1 MAGAALP
8 GRPGLTLRPRGSIL
22 RAMKVLTSES
32 EILALAARSTAM
44 VPTMGAL
51 HEGHAALVRRAA
63 QLARER
69 GLAGVVVT
77 VFVNPT
83 QFNEQ
88 SDFAR
93 YPRTLDA
100 DVALCEA
107 AGATHVFAP
116 GVEVVYPPGR
126 VIQTPALPA
135 AATEPG
141 LEDAH
146 RPGHFAGVCQVVKR
160 LFDLGRPQCAVFG
173 EKDWQQL
180 AVIRA
185 MTAQERLGVAIEPFE
200 TVREAGGLAM
210 SSRNRFL
217 SAEDRARG
225 LAISRALREAGQE
238 QSAASAQAT
247 MRRVLSDAGIEPE
260 YAVVRDAATLG
271 AVLPGQPGRAL
282 IAARVGSVRLIDNM
296 VWPAGR

>member
-1 MAGAALP
+1 
-8 GRPGLTLRPRGSIL
+8 
-22 RAMKVLTSES
+22 MKVLTSQA
-32 EILALAARSTAM
+32 EILALPALSTAM

-63 QLARER
+63 ELARSR

-100 DVALCEA
+100 DVELCA
-107 AGATHVFAP
+107 RAGATHVFAP
-116 GVEVVYPPGR
+116 GVDVVYPPGET
-126 VIQTPALPA
+126 IPTPALPE
-135 AATEPG
+135 AATDPK
-141 LEDAH
+141 LEDSH

-160 LFDLGRPQCAVFG
+160 LFDLGRPALAVFG

-185 MTAQERLGVAIEPFE
+185 MTAREKLGVSIEPLA
-200 TVREAGGLAM
+200 TVREPEGLAM

-217 SAEDRARG
+217 TPADRPRA
-225 LAISRALREAGQE
+225 LAISRALREAGLE
-238 QSAASAQAT
+238 RDASSAQAR
-247 MRRVLSDAGIEPE
+247 MARVLGDAGIEPE

-271 AVLPGQPGRAL
+271 PVQPGEPGRAL

-296 VWPAGR
+296 PWPN